1 MEINRKELLNQLGIE
16 EPIAETTEVE
26 KVATVGGLQVNLTE
40 ITVSVKISPRNT
52 YSSAETSMTLAVS
65 GADKETK
72 AGIKLLLQN
81 EVIDYTVKTCLKAL
95 QDARQAELL

>member
-26 KVATVGGLQVNLTE
+26 KAVTVGGLQVNLTE

-72 AGIKLLLQN
+72 TGIKLQLQN